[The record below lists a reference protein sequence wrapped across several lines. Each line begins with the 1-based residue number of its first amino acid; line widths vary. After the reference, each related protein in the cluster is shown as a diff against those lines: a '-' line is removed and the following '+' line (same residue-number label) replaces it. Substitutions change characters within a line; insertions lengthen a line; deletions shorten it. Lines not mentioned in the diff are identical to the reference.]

1 MKTEVQEGQ
10 GAIPGFVATPV
21 PREPVLT
28 HYDETTGVP
37 LAREA
42 VASQLSLGHTVVS
55 LREAYEKRL
64 SRIQA
69 GAGVV
74 FELGDSCE
82 PQASRYS

>member
-10 GAIPGFVATPV
+10 GAIPAFVGAPV
-21 PREPVLT
+21 PPGPPLT

-64 SRIQA
+64 SRIQV

-74 FELGDSCE
+74 FELSDSCGL
-82 PQASRYS
+82 QARR